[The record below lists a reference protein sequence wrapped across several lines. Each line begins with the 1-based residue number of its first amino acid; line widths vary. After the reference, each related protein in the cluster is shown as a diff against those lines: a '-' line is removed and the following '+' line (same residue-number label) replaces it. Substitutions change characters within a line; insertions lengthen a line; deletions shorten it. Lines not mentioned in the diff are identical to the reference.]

1 MLDLLEQMLSLIFVF
16 RKVILVAF
24 LHFLELQS
32 ETLDLLL
39 VVAAHS
45 LSFLLSAKDEKLLL
59 LQG

>member
-1 MLDLLEQMLSLIFVF
+1 VLDLLEQMLPLIFVF
-16 RKVILVAF
+16 RKVFLVTF

>member
-1 MLDLLEQMLSLIFVF
+1 VLDLLEQMLPLIFVF

-39 VVAAHS
+39 VVAAHP

>member
-1 MLDLLEQMLSLIFVF
+1 VLDLLEQMLPLIFVF

>member
-1 MLDLLEQMLSLIFVF
+1 MLDLLEQMLPLIFVF